1 MLERFVDLHSLPFI
15 FLIALVSFF
24 LIQAAYYL
32 LIFIRLALARPTPK
46 NSTKEGVTVVIC
58 AHNEYYNLKDNLP
71 LILQQDYPEYEVL
84 VVNHASED
92 DTSYLLSDLQRE
104 YPHLKSIEI
113 KNDLNFFT
121 GKKFPLAIGIRSAK
135 YDKLLL
141 TDADCRPSSANWISC
156 MQSAYNNEIKIVLG
170 YGSYSRAKGLLNRL
184 IRYDTAHVATQ
195 YLSYA
200 LSGLPYMGV
209 GRNLSYLKSEFFNH
223 HGFISHYRIS
233 SGDDDLFINKI
244 ARRANT
250 AVVIHPDSFTCSEP
264 KHTFRHWIYQK
275 KRHLTTSSHYRF
287 RHKFLLGLY
296 SLSLLCFYLLT
307 ILMLSL
313 GYSVVP
319 VLALVLLRMIL
330 QYTVLGGCFRRLNEK
345 GLILSLPLLEI
356 VLLLLN
362 TGIGLSNIFYRP
374 NKWK

>member
-156 MQSAYNNEIKIVLG
+156 MQSAYNNEIKIVL
-170 YGSYSRAKGLLNRL
+170 
-184 IRYDTAHVATQ
+184 
-195 YLSYA
+195 
-200 LSGLPYMGV
+200 
-209 GRNLSYLKSEFFNH
+209 E
-223 HGFISHYRIS
+223 
-233 SGDDDLFINKI
+233 
-244 ARRANT
+244 
-250 AVVIHPDSFTCSEP
+250 C
-264 KHTFRHWIYQK
+264 
-275 KRHLTTSSHYRF
+275 
-287 RHKFLLGLY
+287 
-296 SLSLLCFYLLT
+296 
-307 ILMLSL
+307 
-313 GYSVVP
+313 
-319 VLALVLLRMIL
+319 
-330 QYTVLGGCFRRLNEK
+330 
-345 GLILSLPLLEI
+345 
-356 VLLLLN
+356 
-362 TGIGLSNIFYRP
+362 
-374 NKWK
+374 